1 MYDIIRILRAGV
13 IIAFI
18 FYLLWQFARYLLL
31 PLIAFIII
39 MKLLSFI
46 KIKPK
51 KNNKNNP
58 NNQNDDQFI
67 DGEYEDL
74 D

>member
-1 MYDIIRILRAGV
+1 MYDIIRILRTAV

-31 PLIAFIII
+31 PLVVFIII

-46 KIKPK
+46 KVTKTK
-51 KNNKNNP
+51 SSSDTSNSK
-58 NNQNDDQFI
+58 DDDHFI

>member
-1 MYDIIRILRAGV
+1 MYDIIRILRTGV
-13 IIAFI
+13 IIGFI

-31 PLIAFIII
+31 PLIIFIII

-51 KNNKNNP
+51 KTNKDTS
-58 NNQNDDQFI
+58 NNQDDEQFI

-74 D
+74 R

>member
-31 PLIAFIII
+31 PLVIFIFI
-39 MKLLSFI
+39 MKLLSFV

-51 KNNKNNP
+51 KTNKNKSE
-58 NNQNDDQFI
+58 NQNNNQFI

>member
-18 FYLLWQFARYLLL
+18 FYLLWKFAQYLLL
-31 PLIAFIII
+31 PLIIFIII
-39 MKLLSFI
+39 MKLLSFV

-51 KNNKNNP
+51 KTNKNKSE
-58 NNQNDDQFI
+58 NQNDDQFI

>member
-31 PLIAFIII
+31 PLIIFIII
-39 MKLLSFI
+39 MKLLSFV
-46 KIKPK
+46 KIKQK
-51 KNNKNNP
+51 KTSKNKSET
-58 NNQNDDQFI
+58 QNDDQFI